1 MFSVN
6 HVVEKLGI
14 GCNNSCVPRSMLKDI
29 GRRVVE
35 GLIKRVV
42 ANTSIWTF
50 LDLITTL
57 VNLAMVVLILP
68 HFEEIAWVLRKGC
81 ISTFDF

>member
-1 MFSVN
+1 MFSVD

-14 GCNNSCVPRSMLKDI
+14 GCNNSCVPRSMLKNI

-42 ANTSIWTF
+42 ANTSTF

-57 VNLAMVVLILP
+57 VNLAVVVLILP

>member
-1 MFSVN
+1 MFSVD

-14 GCNNSCVPRSMLKDI
+14 GCNNSCVPRSMLKSI

-42 ANTSIWTF
+42 ANTSTF

-57 VNLAMVVLILP
+57 VNLAVVVLILP

-81 ISTFDF
+81 ISIFDF